1 MRAKS
6 NKNEGGKLTACD
18 ARQTTPTTDVARQT
32 AGERVD
38 FCFCFE
44 ARQVT
49 LPRGDV
55 IVILFYVEVSECVRL
70 KSATEKYK

>member
-1 MRAKS
+1 MPKAT
-6 NKNEGGKLTACD
+6 KNEGGKLTLCD
-18 ARQTTPTTDVARQT
+18 ARQTTPTTDDTRQT
-32 AGERVD
+32 AGERVE
-38 FCFCFE
+38 FCFVFE

-55 IVILFYVEVSECVRL
+55 IVILFICKVSECVRQ